1 MRFTVNLHGV
11 RNDDDTINN
20 MFPLN
25 TFVTDDPCVLLRELG
40 KLFSNDMSG
49 INKIVILDE
58 SMGKLS
64 EAWVGQNR
72 REL

>member
-11 RNDDDTINN
+11 RDDDDKINN

-25 TFVTDDPCVLLRELG
+25 TFVTDNPAALLEELK
-40 KLFSNDMSG
+40 KLFANDMSG